1 MDEKI
6 ILEALEKM
14 ESGGLVEH
22 LDGNLYR
29 LTTAGLVY
37 AHTLL
42 RSKPEA
48 WILLNRLLRNT
59 MNPEDAL
66 ETLTTTVLTVFFN
79 LNPEEARNLLTEV
92 DTSG

>member
-6 ILEALEKM
+6 ILEALKKM
-14 ESGGLVEH
+14 ESGGLVER

-48 WILLNRLLRNT
+48 WVFLSHLLRNT
-59 MNPEDAL
+59 MNPEGAL
-66 ETLTTTVLTVFFN
+66 EMLTITVLTVFFN